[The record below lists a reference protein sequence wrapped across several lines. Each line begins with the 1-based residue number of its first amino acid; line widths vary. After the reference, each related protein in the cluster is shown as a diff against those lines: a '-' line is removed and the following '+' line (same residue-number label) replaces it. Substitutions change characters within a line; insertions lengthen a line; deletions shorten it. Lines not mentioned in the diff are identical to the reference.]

1 MRDTVLTLK
10 RLFGEEWKNLM
21 LLSIAAAVFS
31 LPLITIG
38 PSLLALHGV
47 LMRIMDGTCDLDRF
61 REFRSLFRACFWR
74 GLMLEAAAAGYL
86 LVMFWC
92 VALQDAMGSGK
103 AALQTALWVSLFL
116 AGGVAVYLIPLLADK
131 SLSGQP
137 GPAGRRGPGCPLP
150 APDGPGH
157 PGAVWQHLPVRAAL
171 PRLLPALP
179 AVRAGRSG
187 GSDGIPG
194 MARSKRAALLRR
206 SVTVSRP
213 KTCFS
218 VQRSCISHEK
228 KNPSLF
234 R

>member
-131 SLSGQP
+131 SLSGRQ
-137 GPAGRRGPGCPLP
+137 ALR
-150 APDGPGH
+150 
-157 PGAVWQHLPVRAAL
+157 GAVDLAVLCLPQTVLATLAL
-171 PRLLPALP
+171 Y
-179 AVRAGRSG
+179 
-187 GSDGIPG
+187 GSIFLF
-194 MARSKRAALLRR
+194 ALLYP
-206 SVTVSRP
+206 VSFLL
-213 KTCFS
+213 TCCS
-218 VQRSCISHEK
+218 GWALWRQ
-228 KNPSLF
+228 
-234 R
+234 